1 MTTSTETTATQR
13 LATSQETRSLAIL
26 FGRVRAI
33 GLGVLILVTLPIW
46 FHPWWPEAGFPRV
59 PWIAIPGG
67 AWGVAVVET
76 LALLGLVLGLI
87 VAMRW
92 GIQRWCW
99 WGIAAALATLVVLDQ
114 HRLQPW
120 AYQSM
125 LYAVILGG
133 LPWREGRRWVMALAI
148 SVYFYSA
155 FGKLDFQFVHTV
167 GHQMVQTLAAPIGGL
182 GEATATKLAF
192 ALPLGELSIALALM
206 FPRTRRIAGVA
217 AAAMHLTLIGLL
229 GPWSLGHSLGVLAW
243 NGLLAVEVVLLFVV
257 LPRGEAGPES
267 AEHSES
273 NERSPASLTLRWA
286 IRMPI
291 LAALLLPL
299 SERSGYW
306 DHWTSWALYSPHNSR
321 VDVQIHDSA
330 IDRLPDRVA
339 KFLAED
345 DDGDRWRDL
354 DLGGWSLDQRRVP
367 VYPQARYQLQL
378 ALALA
383 KRHDLGPAIR
393 VKLKS
398 ASDRWTG
405 KRQETFLIGQGELE
419 RRADRPWLGVPSP

>member
-1 MTTSTETTATQR
+1 M
-13 LATSQETRSLAIL
+13 
-26 FGRVRAI
+26 
-33 GLGVLILVTLPIW
+33 
-46 FHPWWPEAGFPRV
+46 
-59 PWIAIPGG
+59 PGG
-67 AWGVAVVET
+67 AWAVGAIET
-76 LALLGLVLGLI
+76 AALLGLVIGLAALMI
-87 VAMRW
+87 LRLH
-92 GIQRWCW
+92 RWCW
-99 WGIAAALATLVVLDQ
+99 WGIAAALAALIVLDQ

-120 AYQSM
+120 AYQSL

-133 LPWREGRRWVMALAI
+133 LPWREGRRWLMALAI

-155 FGKLDFQFVHTV
+155 LGKLDFQFVHTV

-182 GEATATKLAF
+182 GETTATKLAF

-257 LPRGEAGPES
+257 ATRTATEVETTEQPES
-267 AEHSES
+267 ID
-273 NERSPASLTLRWA
+273 RSHATPAVSWA
-286 IRMPI
+286 IRI
-291 LAALLLPL
+291 VVFAALLLPL
-299 SERSGYW
+299 TERLGYW

-321 VDVQIHDSA
+321 ADVQIHDSVA
-330 IDRLPDRVA
+330 DRLPDHLA
-339 KFLAED
+339 MFLADDED
-345 DDGDRWRDL
+345 GDGDRWHDL

-367 VYPQARYQLQL
+367 IYPQARYQLQL
-378 ALALA
+378 ALAFSN
-383 KRHDLGPAIR
+383 RHDLGPAVR

-405 KRQETFLIGQGELE
+405 KRQETFLIGADELE
-419 RRADRPWLGVPSP
+419 RHADRYWLGAPSP